1 MKDVLNFIRVLKIS
15 ASADFVLIGNKNEGG
30 YVVIILKGEFTQ
42 RNIMQINTESTINSI
57 ATDFLRSYSE
67 HLEALK

>member
-30 YVVIILKGEFTQ
+30 YVVMILKGEFTQ
-42 RNIMQINTESTINSI
+42 RNIVQINTDNTINSI
-57 ATDFLRSYSE
+57 AANFLRSYAE
-67 HLEALK
+67 HLELDK